1 MAGERQGIV
10 VVGSI
15 NLDLV
20 ARTARIPAPGETVSG
35 SSFQTFFGGKG
46 ANQAVAAGRLG
57 ALVHMLG
64 KVGTD
69 VFGPQLRSG
78 LEASGVNT
86 TAVGE
91 ASGPSG
97 VALISTDSAGQNSI
111 IVVPGANGE
120 VTPADLDSYLD
131 LIRNAAIV
139 LTQLE
144 IPLPTVEHLATITQ
158 REGVPLMLDP
168 APARPLPDSLFQRVD
183 WITPNE
189 TETCTLLGTPS
200 VQWNDSS
207 MKDAATALLQRGVRN
222 VVLKLGERGCY
233 LALADGRR
241 EFVPAYKVRAV
252 DTTAAGDAFNGAFAT
267 ALVRGQDP
275 IGSAA
280 WAGAVAAISVTR
292 AGAQPS
298 MPNPEE
304 VEAFLAQNSRGR

>member
-1 MAGERQGIV
+1 VAKGIV
-10 VVGSI
+10 VIGSI

-20 ARTARIPAPGETVSG
+20 AGTTRIPAPGETVSG
-35 SSFQTFFGGKG
+35 SSFQMFFGGKG

-57 ALVHMLG
+57 AQVHMLG

-78 LEASGVNT
+78 LEAAGVNA

-91 ASGPSG
+91 APGPSG

-111 IVVPGANGE
+111 IVVPGANGKL
-120 VTPADLDSYLD
+120 TAHDLDLHLN
-131 LIRNAAIV
+131 LIRNAAMV

-144 IPLPTVEHLATITQ
+144 IPLPTVEHLAAITQ
-158 REGVPLMLDP
+158 RESVPLMLDP
-168 APARPLPDSLFQRVD
+168 APARPLPDSLFHRVE

-189 TETCTLLGTPS
+189 TEICTLLGTPA
-200 VQWNDSS
+200 VEWNEFS
-207 MKDAATALLQRGVRN
+207 MKVAASALLQRGVRN

-233 LALADGRR
+233 LALADGHR

-267 ALVRGQDP
+267 AMVRGKDP
-275 IGSAA
+275 IAAAA

-298 MPNPEE
+298 MPNSEE
-304 VEAFLAQNSRGR
+304 VESFLAQNPRNH

>member
-1 MAGERQGIV
+1 MASERQGIV

-20 ARTARIPAPGETVSG
+20 AGTARIPAPGETVSG

-57 ALVHMLG
+57 AHVHMLG
-64 KVGTD
+64 KVGSD
-69 VFGPQLRSG
+69 AFGAQLRSG
-78 LEASGVNT
+78 LEAAGANT
-86 TAVGE
+86 SAVGE

-97 VALISTDSAGQNSI
+97 VALISTDTNGQNSI
-111 IVVPGANGE
+111 IVVPGANGQ
-120 VTPADLDSYLD
+120 VAPADLDSHLD

-144 IPLPTVEHLATITQ
+144 IPLPTVEHLAAITQ
-158 REGVPLMLDP
+158 REGVPLILDP
-168 APARPLPDSLFQRVD
+168 APARALPDSLFQRID

-233 LALADGRR
+233 LALANGQR

-267 ALVRGQDP
+267 AMVRGKDP
-275 IGSAA
+275 IAA
-280 WAGAVAAISVTR
+280 ANWAGAVAAISVTR

-298 MPNPEE
+298 MPTEEE
-304 VEAFLAQNSRGR
+304 VERFLVQNSR

>member
-1 MAGERQGIV
+1 MASERHGIV

-20 ARTARIPAPGETVSG
+20 AGTARIPAPGETVSG

-57 ALVHMLG
+57 AQVHMLG

-78 LEASGVNT
+78 LEAAGVNT
-86 TAVGE
+86 TAVAE

-111 IVVPGANGE
+111 IVVPGANGQ
-120 VTPADLDSYLD
+120 VTPADLDSHLD
-131 LIRNAAIV
+131 LIRQAAII

-144 IPLPTVEHLATITQ
+144 IPLPTVEHLAAITQ
-158 REGVPLMLDP
+158 REGIPLMLDP
-168 APARPLPDSLFQRVD
+168 APARSLPESLFQRLE

-189 TETCTLLGTPS
+189 TETCTLLGTS
-200 VQWNDSS
+200 SGQWDDSS
-207 MKDAATALLQRGVRN
+207 MNAAASALLQRGVRN

-241 EFVPAYKVRAV
+241 QFVPAYKVRAV

-275 IGSAA
+275 VSSAS

-292 AGAQPS
+292 PGAQPS
-298 MPNPEE
+298 MPNSEE
-304 VEAFLAQNSRGR
+304 VAAFLAQNSTGR

>member
-1 MAGERQGIV
+1 MASERQNIV

-20 ARTARIPAPGETVSG
+20 AGATRIPAPGETVSG
-35 SSFQTFFGGKG
+35 SRFQTFFGGKG

-57 ALVHMLG
+57 AQVHMLG
-64 KVGTD
+64 KVGSD
-69 VFGPQLRSG
+69 VFGSQLRSG
-78 LEASGVNT
+78 LESAGVNT
-86 TAVGE
+86 AAVGE
-91 ASGPSG
+91 ATGPSG

-111 IVVPGANGE
+111 IVVPGANGQ
-120 VTPADLDSYLD
+120 VTPADLDVHLD

-144 IPLPTVEHLATITQ
+144 IPLPTVERLAEITR

-168 APARPLPDSLFQRVD
+168 APARSLPDSLFQQVD

-200 VQWNDSS
+200 VQWNDSG
-207 MKDAATALLQRGVRN
+207 MKDAADALLRRGVRN

-233 LALADGRR
+233 LALASGRR
-241 EFVPAYKVRAV
+241 EFVPAYQVRAV

-267 ALVRGQDP
+267 AMVRGQDP
-275 IGSAA
+275 IGAAA
-280 WAGAVAAISVTR
+280 WASAVAAISVTR

-298 MPNPEE
+298 MPNPQE
-304 VEAFLAQNSRGR
+304 VAQFLAQNPRSH